1 MTTPPTSNTASI
13 TPIIVFGATGRTGSR
28 VCALALERPSFALLA
43 RVSRGASNAAS
54 SALAVDARGNQ
65 TTLSTSNTQDLL
77 RFKGLAR
84 AIIDFSSE
92 QGTLAA
98 SRSSIELGCAH
109 LVATTALGSE
119 TLATL
124 REASRRVPVLVAP
137 NTSLG
142 VSVLAKL
149 ATDAARVLGASGGY
163 EVSIVEAHHSRKK
176 DAPSGTALRLADAV
190 REGGMELK
198 PDQVLAMRG
207 GDVIGEHTIRFA
219 GPGEYLEFT
228 HRATTRDLF
237 ALGALNA
244 AAWLARQTPGW
255 YTIDNMLNSQ
265 R

>member
-1 MTTPPTSNTASI
+1 MTPST

-28 VCALALERPSFALLA
+28 VCALANERAEFPLLA
-43 RVSRGASNAAS
+43 RVSRGASSANAPAPS
-54 SALAVDARGNQ
+54 PGARNDL
-65 TTLSTSNTQDLL
+65 TPLSTSNTQDLL
-77 RFKGLAR
+77 RFKGIAR

-98 SRSSIELGCAH
+98 SRASVDLGCAH

-124 REASRRVPVLVAP
+124 REASTRVPVLVAP

-142 VSVLAKL
+142 VSVLARL
-149 ATDAARVLGASGGY
+149 ATQAARSLGSDY

-190 REGGMELK
+190 RLGGMELK

-219 GPGEYLEFT
+219 GPGEYLELT

-244 AAWLARQTPGW
+244 AAWLAQRPPGW
-255 YTIDNMLNSQ
+255 YTLDNMLTSSHA
-265 R
+265 